1 MIIYTQTKSFS
12 LKTTLYSW
20 QTKNFSYICSVIT
33 KIEYKMNKLTAK
45 EEEVMRYFWDNEALF
60 VKELVEMYPE
70 PKPHINTLSTYVRA
84 LEEKGFLS
92 HDTFGTTYRYFAIVS
107 EDEYS
112 NRTLK
117 NVVKRYFDNSYLSVV
132 SSLIKDENISV
143 DEIRSLLDEVEK
155 NK

>member
-1 MIIYTQTKSFS
+1 
-12 LKTTLYSW
+12 
-20 QTKNFSYICSVIT
+20 
-33 KIEYKMNKLTAK
+33 MNKLTAK

-60 VKELVEMYPE
+60 VKELVEIYPE

>member
-1 MIIYTQTKSFS
+1 M
-12 LKTTLYSW
+12 
-20 QTKNFSYICSVIT
+20 KN
-33 KIEYKMNKLTAK
+33 LTVK

-60 VKELVEMYPE
+60 VKELVEKYPE

-92 HDTFGTTYRYFAIVS
+92 HDTFGSTYRYFAVVN
-107 EDEYS
+107 EEEYR
-112 NRTLK
+112 NGTLK
-117 NVVKRYFDNSYLSVV
+117 NVVKKYFQNSYLSVV

>member
-1 MIIYTQTKSFS
+1 M
-12 LKTTLYSW
+12 
-20 QTKNFSYICSVIT
+20 KN
-33 KIEYKMNKLTAK
+33 LTAK

-84 LEEKGFLS
+84 LEEKGFLN